1 MKRLIIL
8 LFLSF
13 ALIQNLTAQSSD
25 SLITGNVSFK
35 NATNVYVRFS
45 STSQI
50 NIGDT
55 LLLKTNGGFMPCLV
69 VAAKSS
75 ISCVTTTING
85 CDIPLDAKVVFRF
98 KLSNKPKQ
106 PADSK
111 ENFKDTI
118 SPKKTN
124 EPIDSIKIKDT
135 KKTTYTQ
142 KINGRVTLA
151 SYTSFSNLNPA
162 ALNSLTGRFSLN
174 VDHIKNSKLS
184 FETYLNYRQNIVSK
198 ETPSGYQ
205 TKFFRVYNLALKYDV
220 TKNLNVSVGRKI
232 NNKIASVGAIDGV
245 QSEATFGNFFTGAV
259 VGFRPDIFDY
269 GFNSKLLQLGAYG
282 GYSNGSAKK
291 YYETTLGII
300 EQKNGKATDRRY
312 TYLQHTN
319 RINDKISM
327 FSSLELD
334 LFENINGN
342 TGTKARLTSFYYSL
356 NYQPIRKLS
365 LMASY
370 DSRKNIIYYESFLGN
385 EIDRLLADDINMQ
398 GIRLRINYK
407 LTRKI
412 YSGVSFSNRFQADGQ
427 NKSNNYYA
435 FITHSKLPW
444 VGGNLNLNANLNYS
458 NYMESKILALRYNRD
473 IFKQKLNFSTYY
485 RIVDYKY
492 VNKDIAKSLQHYIGT
507 DFSFNY
513 TKNYS
518 FHLMGEFS
526 IRGTENNYR
535 INFSVTKRIR

>member
-13 ALIQNLTAQSSD
+13 VLSQNLSAQSTD
-25 SLITGNVSFK
+25 SLIIGNVSFK

-45 STSQI
+45 STAQI
-50 NIGDT
+50 SIGDT
-55 LLLKTNGGFMPCLV
+55 LLLKTNAGFMPCLV

-75 ISCVTTTING
+75 ISCVTTPING
-85 CDIPLDAKVVFRF
+85 CDIAQDAKVVFRF

-111 ENFKDTI
+111 ENSKDTI

-124 EPIDSIKIKDT
+124 EPINSIKIKDT

-184 FETYLNYRQNIVSK
+184 FETYLNYRQNVLSK
-198 ETPSGYQ
+198 EAPSGYQ

-232 NNKIASVGAIDGV
+232 NNKIASVGAIDGL
-245 QSEATFGNFFTGAV
+245 QSEATFGKFFTGAV

-282 GYSNGSAKK
+282 GYSIGSAKK

-427 NKSNNYYA
+427 NKSNNFYA

-526 IRGTENNYR
+526 IRGAENNYR